1 MQKFIRLPVHLSF
14 ILLIFLGFSLPARA
28 QTIVCLQTTI
38 GDICME
44 LLETEAPVTAQNF
57 LAYVQQG
64 SYRNSF
70 FHLGVKGSPAYVQA
84 GRYADTGAG
93 NVSGLLEIFRRPAIG
108 NESSVPNTRA
118 TVASVRDDPNDPNS
132 VTSQYL
138 INVTDNPALD
148 DGSHTV
154 FARIIADD
162 MEVVDLMSSFP
173 LVTLAEG
180 GLSQVPVTGQEV
192 PVFNS
197 PRILILSA
205 FIFEGEVC
213 ELEVPACPDGT
224 DGGTDGGDGGS
235 GGGDGGTGGGDGGG
249 EPPTPGEGETL
260 YEDAVCVDTNV
271 GEFCMELLPEAAPET
286 VENFLNYV
294 TSGRYDDTLVHRS
307 VPNFVIQAGGYRSN
321 PLGAGIQRD
330 GTIQNEFSLSNTRG
344 TVSMAR
350 IGGQINSATSEWF
363 VNLVNNAQLDTVDGG
378 FTVFARVISGMSV
391 VDAIGNLPRTNQQNG
406 LGNAFGELP
415 LTDQDNDGIQADDLV
430 LVQRVYVT
438 DVIVDDS
445 DNGTGGGDGGT
456 GGIITTAT
464 YSALLATINLPVYIN
479 NTLYRVIM
487 ARDITQPGI
496 VMRVDT
502 TRIYY
507 LADVGQETATM
518 NLDSGILFVPSI
530 NVLGTI
536 VTDVEFELVDYETL
550 SFKLRSYSL
559 AAD

>member
-1 MQKFIRLPVHLSF
+1 MQKFARILVRLTFISL
-14 ILLIFLGFSLPARA
+14 ILLGISMPARA
-28 QTIVCLQTTI
+28 QTIICLETTI

-57 LAYVQQG
+57 LAYVTQG
-64 SYRNSF
+64 SFRNSF

-93 NVSGLLEIFRRPAIG
+93 NIGGLQEIFRRPAIG
-108 NESSVPNTRA
+108 NETSVANTRA

-154 FARIIADD
+154 FARIFASG
-162 MEVVDLMSSFP
+162 MEVVDLMAGFP

-180 GLSQVPVTGQEV
+180 GLSQVPVVGQEV

-197 PRILILSA
+197 PRIIIFNA
-205 FIFEGEVC
+205 FVFEGEVC
-213 ELEVPACPDGT
+213 ELEVPACSDGT
-224 DGGTDGGDGGS
+224 DGGE
-235 GGGDGGTGGGDGGG
+235 GGTDEGDSGTDDGDVGDG

-260 YEDAVCVDTNV
+260 YEDVVCVDTNV
-271 GEFCMELLPEAAPET
+271 GEFCMELLPEAAPKT

-294 TSGRYDDTLVHRS
+294 TSGRYDDTIVHRS
-307 VPNFVIQAGGYRSN
+307 VPNFVIQAGGYSSN

-330 GTIQNEFSLSNTRG
+330 GTVINEFSLSNSRG
-344 TVSMAR
+344 TVAMAR
-350 IGGQINSATSEWF
+350 LGGQVNSATSEWF
-363 VNLVNNAQLDTVDGG
+363 VNLVNNAQLDSVDGG
-378 FTVFARVISGMSV
+378 FTVFARIISGMSV
-391 VDAIGNLPRTNQQNG
+391 VDAIGNLPRTNQQNS

-415 LTDQDNDGIQADDLV
+415 LTDQDNDGLQADDLV
-430 LVQRVYVT
+430 LVHRVYVT
-438 DVIVDDS
+438 DVIVDDAGT
-445 DNGTGGGDGGT
+445 DTGGGDGSTDDGVT
-456 GGIITTAT
+456 TTAT
-464 YSALLATINLPVYIN
+464 YSAVLGTINLPVYIN
-479 NTLYRVIM
+479 DTLYRVIL
-487 ARDITQPGI
+487 ARDFEASG
-496 VMRVDT
+496 VVFRVDT

-518 NLDSGILFVPSI
+518 DLDAGTLYVPSI

-536 VTDVEFELVDYETL
+536 VTDVEFKLVDYETL
-550 SFKLRSYSL
+550 TFKLRSFTL

>member
-1 MQKFIRLPVHLSF
+1 MQKFIRLPLHLAF

-28 QTIVCLQTTI
+28 QTIICLQTTI

-57 LAYVQQG
+57 LAYVNQG

-70 FHLGVKGSPAYVQA
+70 FHLGVKGSPVYVQA

-93 NVSGLLEIFRRPAIG
+93 DISALQEIFRRPAIG
-108 NESSVPNTRA
+108 NESSIPNTRA

-154 FARIIADD
+154 FARIIGDGMVA
-162 MEVVDLMSSFP
+162 VDLLASFP
-173 LVTLAEG
+173 LVALNEN
-180 GLSQVPVTGQEV
+180 GLSQVPVVGQEI

-197 PRILILSA
+197 PRVLIFEA
-205 FIFEGEVC
+205 TVFEGEAC
-213 ELEVPACPDGT
+213 ELEASGCDADG
-224 DGGTDGGDGGS
+224 DGGTDAGD
-235 GGGDGGTGGGDGGG
+235 GGDGGTGGGDGGG

-271 GEFCMELLPEAAPET
+271 GEFCMELLPDAAPET

-321 PLGAGIQRD
+321 PLGTGIQRD
-330 GTIQNEFSLSNTRG
+330 GTVQNEFSLSNSRG
-344 TVSMAR
+344 TVAMAR
-350 IGGQINSATSEWF
+350 IGGQVNSATSEWF

-391 VDAIGNLPRTNQQNG
+391 VDAIGNLPRTNQQNS

-430 LVQRVYVT
+430 LVHRVYVT

-445 DNGTGGGDGGT
+445 DNGTGGGDGGS
-456 GGIITTAT
+456 GGGVTTTAT
-464 YSALLATINLPVYIN
+464 YSAVLGTINLPVYIN
-479 NTLYRVIM
+479 DTLYRVIL
-487 ARDITQPGI
+487 ARDTSQSG
-496 VMRVDT
+496 VVLRVDT

-536 VTDVEFELVDYETL
+536 VTDVEFELVDFETL

>member
-1 MQKFIRLPVHLSF
+1 
-14 ILLIFLGFSLPARA
+14 
-28 QTIVCLQTTI
+28 
-38 GDICME
+38 
-44 LLETEAPVTAQNF
+44 
-57 LAYVQQG
+57 
-64 SYRNSF
+64 
-70 FHLGVKGSPAYVQA
+70 
-84 GRYADTGAG
+84 
-93 NVSGLLEIFRRPAIG
+93 
-108 NESSVPNTRA
+108 
-118 TVASVRDDPNDPNS
+118 
-132 VTSQYL
+132 
-138 INVTDNPALD
+138 
-148 DGSHTV
+148 
-154 FARIIADD
+154 
-162 MEVVDLMSSFP
+162 
-173 LVTLAEG
+173 
-180 GLSQVPVTGQEV
+180 
-192 PVFNS
+192 
-197 PRILILSA
+197 
-205 FIFEGEVC
+205 
-213 ELEVPACPDGT
+213 
-224 DGGTDGGDGGS
+224 
-235 GGGDGGTGGGDGGG
+235 
-249 EPPTPGEGETL
+249 
-260 YEDAVCVDTNV
+260 
-271 GEFCMELLPEAAPET
+271 MELLPEAAPET

-363 VNLVNNAQLDTVDGG
+363 VNLVNNAQLDTVDSG